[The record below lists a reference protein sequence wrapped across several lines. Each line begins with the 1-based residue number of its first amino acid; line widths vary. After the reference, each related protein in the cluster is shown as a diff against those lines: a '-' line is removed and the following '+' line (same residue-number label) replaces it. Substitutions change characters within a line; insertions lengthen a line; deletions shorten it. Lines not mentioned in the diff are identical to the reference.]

1 MCKVWRLPAIV
12 VEYIAF
18 LAMLITSRAI
28 ILSIV
33 RYSDDSLIADSFTEE
48 QGRVGFLVKISRSAR
63 TAVRHTLFQP
73 LAVLEI
79 TWDHRVGTGL
89 VRPKSVRS
97 ALPFASLPYDPYK
110 SAMGL
115 FIAEFLHHALRS
127 EPASTH
133 LYNYIEQSI
142 NWLDTCTRNFSNFH
156 LVFLVRLTY
165 FLGISPNVE
174 HPERYKFFDLRA
186 GSFVTDRPNHVDY
199 LVDPEAQFIPMLL
212 RMRYETMHIF
222 HFNGAER
229 TRLLRYIN
237 TYYRLHLEGM
247 PDLKSLDVLSE
258 VF

>member
-1 MCKVWRLPAIV
+1 
-12 VEYIAF
+12 
-18 LAMLITSRAI
+18 MLITSRAI

-33 RYSDDSLIADSFTEE
+33 RYSDDALIVDAFTEE

-63 TAVRHTLFQP
+63 AAVRHTLFQP
-73 LAVLEI
+73 LAVLEL
-79 TWDHRVGTGL
+79 TWDNRSNSVL
-89 VRPKSVRS
+89 VRPKAARS
-97 ALPFASLPYDPYK
+97 ALPFATLPYDPYK
-110 SAMGL
+110 SAMAL

-165 FLGISPNVE
+165 FLGITPNVDY
-174 HPERYKFFDLRA
+174 PERYKYFDLRA
-186 GSFVTDRPNHVDY
+186 GSFVETCPTHPDY
-199 LVDPEAQFIPMLL
+199 LADPEAQFIPMLL

-222 HFNGAER
+222 HFNGDER
-229 TRLLRYIN
+229 TRLLRHIN

-247 PDLKSLDVLSE
+247 PELKSLAVLSE

>member
-1 MCKVWRLPAIV
+1 
-12 VEYIAF
+12 
-18 LAMLITSRAI
+18 MLITSRAI

-33 RYSDDSLIADSFTEE
+33 RYTDDTLIVDSYTEE
-48 QGRVGFLVKISRSAR
+48 QGRVGFMVKVSRSAR

-73 LAVLEI
+73 LAVLELS
-79 TWDHRVGTGL
+79 WEHRQGGNL
-89 VRPKSVRS
+89 ARPKSAR
-97 ALPFASLPYDPYK
+97 AAHPFSSLPYDPYK
-110 SAMGL
+110 SAMAL

-142 NWLDTCTRNFSNFH
+142 NWLDTCTTKFSNFH
-156 LVFLVRLTY
+156 LVFLVRLMF
-165 FLGISPNVE
+165 FLGITPNVD

-186 GSFVTDRPNHVDY
+186 GTFVAERPTHVDY
-199 LVDPEAQFIPMLL
+199 IPDPEAQFIPMLL

-222 HFNGAER
+222 HFNGEER

-237 TYYRLHLEGM
+237 TYYRLHLDGM
-247 PDLKSLDVLSE
+247 PELKSLNILSE